1 MHTSAEILN
10 NVREVP
16 IPHCVS
22 TMSQAL
28 IVDITRGSEFP
39 VVGHIKARMMIMM
52 I

>member
-1 MHTSAEILN
+1 MHTSAGILN
-10 NVREVP
+10 NVHEVAM
-16 IPHCVS
+16 PHHVS
-22 TMSQAL
+22 TMGQAL